1 VLVGLFALLLIFD
14 VLGAAMAFLISY
26 DELSRHYADRRTP
39 LLEAARRATAA
50 LIFLVALSGIVAL
63 IVR

>member
-26 DELSRHYADRRTP
+26 DELSRHYADRRPP
-39 LLEAARRATAA
+39 LLEATRRGTAA

-63 IVR
+63 VVR